1 MAKSLRS
8 KFKRKMRA
16 IARVKKAP
24 KEAARLDEAV
34 KRRDQFDSTPQ
45 SIADKTTSVQ
55 AQEAKA
61 NQGIE
66 TVDGN
71 GPACVESDD
80 QPADDEDGRRK
91 VPQLDESEARR
102 FTLCY
107 FRQRKKC
114 SQKKKKSK
122 TQQGKKK
129 KGIKVF

>member
-24 KEAARLDEAV
+24 KEAARLNEAV

-45 SIADKTTSVQ
+45 SVADKTTSVQ

-66 TVDGN
+66 TM
-71 GPACVESDD
+71 ETD
-80 QPADDEDGRRK
+80 QPASKATINLRTMKTADGK
-91 VPQLDESEARR
+91 FPSWMNQ
-102 FTLCY
+102 
-107 FRQRKKC
+107 RQRKKY